1 MTRSLLGAANTTTGR
16 RGRNQGGILP
26 SYRTTYPAHIA
37 RALHELAESRPKS
50 AAEYEAR
57 KAEILGGTP

>member
-26 SYRTTYPAHIA
+26 SYRTTYPASVA
-37 RALHELAESRPKS
+37 RALHALAESNPKS
-50 AAEYEAR
+50 PTEYRTERAR
-57 KAEILGGTP
+57 ILGGTP

>member
-26 SYRTTYPAHIA
+26 SYRTAYPAHIA
-37 RALHELAESRPKS
+37 RALHALAQSNPTPT
-50 AAEYEAR
+50 EYRTERAR
-57 KAEILGGTP
+57 ILGGTP